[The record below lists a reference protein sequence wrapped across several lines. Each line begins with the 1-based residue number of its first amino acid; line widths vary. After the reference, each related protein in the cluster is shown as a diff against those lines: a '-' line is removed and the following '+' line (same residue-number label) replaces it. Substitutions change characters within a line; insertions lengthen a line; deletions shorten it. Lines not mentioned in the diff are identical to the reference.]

1 MCAQHCETVL
11 EFVCVCQKGSLAGGF
26 TVVGI
31 QRGST
36 VPLERTT
43 EQMFTVKKL
52 CNKTGQDKQ
61 LKTHT
66 HTRTQQKN
74 IYTETEMCND
84 KKSREETITNT
95 QT

>member
-61 LKTHT
+61 LKTQAAEKHLN
-66 HTRTQQKN
+66 RN
-74 IYTETEMCND
+74 V
-84 KKSREETITNT
+84 
-95 QT
+95 

>member
-36 VPLERTT
+36 VPLERMT

-66 HTRTQQKN
+66 AEKHLNRN
-74 IYTETEMCND
+74 V
-84 KKSREETITNT
+84 
-95 QT
+95 